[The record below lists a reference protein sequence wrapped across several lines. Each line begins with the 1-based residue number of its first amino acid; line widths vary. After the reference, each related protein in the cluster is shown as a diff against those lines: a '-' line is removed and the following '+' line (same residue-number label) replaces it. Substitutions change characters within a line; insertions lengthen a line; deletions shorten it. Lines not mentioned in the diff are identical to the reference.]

1 MQISKS
7 WIWRSCREEREGAR
21 NIASPESSISNDAA
35 DDDEDDEDDVS
46 ENCPPCGGHDIPSG
60 GQTTCVLKVL

>member
-1 MQISKS
+1 VQISKS

-35 DDDEDDEDDVS
+35 DDDEEDEDDIGFVVYVEMS
-46 ENCPPCGGHDIPSG
+46 SFVKSMKNIYKMISI
-60 GQTTCVLKVL
+60 